1 MTHVVPWLRTRLTYI
16 LGRRFSI
23 CGSER
28 QPNGSKQL
36 FVVNGLGKECR
47 RSCVQRRGTN
57 QWIVLSTKDDDA
69 SRRRNLAKP
78 RLNLQPVHLRH
89 MNIDQGNR
97 GAMSPRMP
105 QELIGIAKCFCPE
118 IG

>member
-1 MTHVVPWLRTRLTYI
+1 MAHVVPWLQTRMNYI

-28 QPNGSKQL
+28 YPNGSEEF
-36 FVVNGLGKECR
+36 FVAKGLGKECR
-47 RSCVQRRGTN
+47 RSCLQRRGTN
-57 QWIVLSTKDDDA
+57 QRIVLSSKDDDA

-78 RLNLQPVHLRH
+78 RLNLQTVHLRH
-89 MNIDQGNR
+89 MNIDQGNS
-97 GAMSPRMP
+97 GPMSPRMP
-105 QELIGIAKCFCPE
+105 EEILGIAKFFRPE